1 MPVTIHAAA
10 ARDLTPAEIDRWR
23 AVPVAVAVDLGRDVG
38 QIDPAIRP
46 LLPPGRQPRLFGRAV
61 TALCEPPD
69 FGAVLHAL
77 DLVEPDD
84 VLVIAAAGHVET
96 AMIGEILG
104 GHLRRRG
111 GCGVVC
117 DGAVRDV
124 GTLAGWTD
132 FSVYARWITPR
143 GPSSADRGAVNLPVI
158 IGGRLVRPGD
168 LVIGDDDGLAALSPA
183 TVRTRIADAEAR
195 LAREAEW
202 QASLAGGRSMRET
215 FGLVQARRQGE
226 IGS

>member
-1 MPVTIHAAA
+1 MPVTVHRAAPT
-10 ARDLTPAEIDRWR
+10 DLAPEEIDRWR
-23 AVPVAVAVDLGRDVG
+23 SVPVAIAVDLGRDLG

-46 LLPPGRQPRLFGRAV
+46 LLPAGRQPRLFGRAV

-77 DLVEPDD
+77 DLIQPGDA
-84 VLVIAAAGHVET
+84 LVIAAGGHGET

-111 GCGVVC
+111 GAGLVC

-124 GTLAGWTD
+124 ATLAGWTD
-132 FSVYARWITPR
+132 FSVFTRHVTPR
-143 GPSSADRGAVNLPVI
+143 GPSSAERGAVNAAVVV
-158 IGGRLVRPGD
+158 GGRLVTPGD
-168 LVIGDDDGLAALSPA
+168 LVIGDDDGLVALAPA
-183 TVRTRIADAEAR
+183 TIRGRIGDAEAK

-202 QASLAGGRSMRET
+202 QASLAAGRSVRDT
-215 FGLVQARRQGE
+215 FGLAAATGGE
-226 IGS
+226 IP